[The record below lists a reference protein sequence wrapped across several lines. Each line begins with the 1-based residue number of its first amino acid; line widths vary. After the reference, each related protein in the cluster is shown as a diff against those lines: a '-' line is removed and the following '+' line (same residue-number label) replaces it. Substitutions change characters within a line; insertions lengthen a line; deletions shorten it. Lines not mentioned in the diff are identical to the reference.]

1 MALAAL
7 GVPYEV
13 VATAEIEP
21 NVIIAYAAMRNKLQK
36 NEATIDEM
44 KELLKSRN
52 IGWDFQKNKSV
63 IDRMKRDK
71 LEMLYNATINANNLG
86 DISKIN
92 TEDIPDHDLF
102 TMSSPCFTGDTLVLT
117 ENGYMPIKDITIGTK
132 VVTHTGELKEIIN
145 FFNNGEK
152 DIYKI
157 SGMCFDEIRTTY
169 NHKFYVKK
177 RITKMNY
184 IKDEQGIKHGKR
196 VYTFTE
202 PTWTEYKDLQ
212 VGDYL
217 GIPINNKSI
226 IPTWEGFKTSWEH
239 RNPRSKTNQTI
250 TVNYQTNHLSQ
261 YMDNKDFWWLIGRYL
276 GDGWIK
282 KGNGICICCA
292 KYEKQEIEPVIKR
305 LGFNYCCTKRRTT
318 FVFQIAIREI
328 EIFCEQFGSGA
339 ENKHLTSTILD
350 LPIDLLKSFLE
361 GYMSA
366 DGTVEPN
373 KKYPNAE
380 SIYQFNTISKQL
392 SYDITQCIFKLYHHG
407 CSLMKVKKSPTYVIE
422 GRTVNQKD
430 YYQCQYR
437 INDTIQKQS
446 YCQDGYIWYPIRK
459 LEKCNYKETVYDIEV
474 KDNHSFIANNA
485 IVHNCQSFSVSGKG
499 EGGEW
504 VCKDCGTIINP
515 FKNSFT
521 ELCPNCHSTNINK
534 PTSSLLWECVKV
546 IKIKK
551 PSIVM
556 MENVKNILN
565 KKHKPTFDKW
575 CEYLEN
581 QGYEN
586 RYTVLNAQE
595 LAIPQ
600 NRERMIMISVRK
612 DSHWYS
618 DLHFDKFEFP
628 KKMDLKYCL
637 RDVLQPENE
646 IREKFY
652 LPQHIVDR
660 FQEQYIGKNI
670 VGTTKPRENS
680 IGQRDVIYSTNNIM
694 GTLTA
699 TDYKD
704 PKHILLHM
712 GDCEYEIVDIE
723 DKETLEKILKSTPCV
738 VASRG
743 RYNENGT
750 ISQHYEANTDKV
762 SNTLTTVEKDNYL
775 LDEVNKQDNKE
786 DNLIQIGSL
795 KLLGLLPYAKM
806 HDQSGRVY
814 ATNGIAPTIT
824 TMGGGNLEPKIMC
837 CVWSDDKEKLII
849 KYFTIRKLTPI
860 ECGRLMGVP
869 DALINKAIEADLS
882 DSALYHMFG
891 NSIVTTMLMGT
902 FGKLFG
908 VEDYET
914 KIRNLTDGI
923 FGNKR

>member
-1 MALAAL
+1 MGDINNSKKLRVFESFSGYGSQTMALAAL

-86 DISKIN
+86 DISKIK

-102 TMSSPCFTGDTLVLT
+102 TYSSC
-117 ENGYMPIKDITIGTK
+117 
-132 VVTHTGELKEIIN
+132 
-145 FFNNGEK
+145 
-152 DIYKI
+152 
-157 SGMCFDEIRTTY
+157 
-169 NHKFYVKK
+169 
-177 RITKMNY
+177 
-184 IKDEQGIKHGKR
+184 
-196 VYTFTE
+196 
-202 PTWTEYKDLQ
+202 
-212 VGDYL
+212 
-217 GIPINNKSI
+217 
-226 IPTWEGFKTSWEH
+226 
-239 RNPRSKTNQTI
+239 
-250 TVNYQTNHLSQ
+250 
-261 YMDNKDFWWLIGRYL
+261 
-276 GDGWIK
+276 
-282 KGNGICICCA
+282 
-292 KYEKQEIEPVIKR
+292 
-305 LGFNYCCTKRRTT
+305 
-318 FVFQIAIREI
+318 
-328 EIFCEQFGSGA
+328 
-339 ENKHLTSTILD
+339 
-350 LPIDLLKSFLE
+350 
-361 GYMSA
+361 
-366 DGTVEPN
+366 
-373 KKYPNAE
+373 
-380 SIYQFNTISKQL
+380 
-392 SYDITQCIFKLYHHG
+392 
-407 CSLMKVKKSPTYVIE
+407 
-422 GRTVNQKD
+422 
-430 YYQCQYR
+430 
-437 INDTIQKQS
+437 
-446 YCQDGYIWYPIRK
+446 
-459 LEKCNYKETVYDIEV
+459 
-474 KDNHSFIANNA
+474 
-485 IVHNCQSFSVSGKG
+485 CQSFSVSGKG

-504 VCKDCGTIINP
+504 ICKDCGTIINP
-515 FKNSFT
+515 FENGFV
-521 ELCPNCHSTNINK
+521 ELCPNCHSTDINK
-534 PTSSLLWECVKV
+534 PQSSLLWECVKV
-546 IKIKK
+546 IKTKK
-551 PSIVM
+551 PSILM
-556 MENVKNILN
+556 MENVKNILS

-575 CEYLEN
+575 CEYLES

-750 ISQHYEANTDKV
+750 ISQHYEANTDKI

-869 DALINKAIEADLS
+869 NALINKAIEVDLS

-914 KIRNLTDGI
+914 KIRNLTDGM
-923 FGNKR
+923 FGNKK